1 MLGAAGAVAA
11 VLGAFAAGS
20 LASDAGL
27 FSPAVFFWG
36 AFLGRAAAAVVF
48 VAVFFARVVFLGL
61 ASSSFCA
68 KWGSRS
74 RCRGCEE
81 RDRELTKSL
90 SESTLNAKSLSSS
103 LLIVRSVVAKSGKN
117 TTNTNTAKKE
127 KTQQKRKKKK
137 KTLQMRLTNAN
148 TERAMLLSGTQ
159 HRRETGGNGQP
170 QMPERDETLPRD
182 REREGGSLS
191 FINRQSWQQHSCHA
205 G

>member
-27 FSPAVFFWG
+27 FSPAVLFCG

-68 KWGSRS
+68 KWGSEADAEDVKRGIGNTHEVALRVDAQCKVTIIVAAHCAVS
-74 RCRGCEE
+74 R
-81 RDRELTKSL
+81 REVWK
-90 SESTLNAKSLSSS
+90 
-103 LLIVRSVVAKSGKN
+103 
-117 TTNTNTAKKE
+117 
-127 KTQQKRKKKK
+127 KTQQTRTQQKGENTTEEK

-159 HRRETGGNGQP
+159 HRRDTGETDNHKCQR
-170 QMPERDETLPRD
+170 ERD
-182 REREGGSLS
+182 
-191 FINRQSWQQHSCHA
+191 
-205 G
+205 